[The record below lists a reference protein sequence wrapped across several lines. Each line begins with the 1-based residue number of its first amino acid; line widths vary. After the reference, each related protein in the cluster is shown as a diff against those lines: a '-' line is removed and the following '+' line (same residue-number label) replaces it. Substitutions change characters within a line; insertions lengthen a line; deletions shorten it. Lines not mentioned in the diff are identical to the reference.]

1 MELTRSLYQMIIGS
15 FLIQYFV
22 MSAIMANSF
31 NNITFSLGK
40 FYISVIMALSMG
52 LLEVAMFDFHM
63 KTFNSF
69 LYLCLFFGVTVFIY
83 LYRNQVFIYDKD
95 YLQEMIEHHSMAIL
109 TSEEILDKEPP
120 KRVKK
125 LAENIIQVQQK
136 EIGYMKQL
144 IKSM

>member
-1 MELTRSLYQMIIGS
+1 MELTKMLYQMMIGS
-15 FLIQYFV
+15 FLIQYFG

-40 FYISVIMALSMG
+40 FYISIIMALAMG

-63 KTFNSF
+63 KTVNSF
-69 LYLCLFFGVTVFIY
+69 LYMCIIFWLIVFIY

-109 TSEEILDKEPP
+109 TSEELLDKEPP

-136 EIGYMKQL
+136 EIEYMKQL
-144 IKSM
+144 LQSM

>member
-1 MELTRSLYQMIIGS
+1 MLYQMMIGS
-15 FLIQYFV
+15 FLIQYFG

-40 FYISVIMALSMG
+40 FYISIIMALAMG

-63 KTFNSF
+63 KTVNSF
-69 LYLCLFFGVTVFIY
+69 LYMCIIFWLIVFIY

-109 TSEEILDKEPP
+109 TSEELLDKEPP

-136 EIGYMKQL
+136 EIEYMRQL
-144 IKSM
+144 LQSM

>member
-1 MELTRSLYQMIIGS
+1 MELTKMLYQMMIGS
-15 FLIQYFV
+15 FLIQYFG

-40 FYISVIMALSMG
+40 FYISIIMALFMG

-63 KTFNSF
+63 KTLNMF
-69 LYLCLFFGVTVFIY
+69 LYLCITFWLIVFIY
-83 LYRNQVFIYDKD
+83 LYRNQVFIYEKD

-136 EIGYMKQL
+136 EIEYMKQL
-144 IKSM
+144 LQSM

>member
-1 MELTRSLYQMIIGS
+1 MLYQMMIGS
-15 FLIQYFV
+15 FLIQYFG

-40 FYISVIMALSMG
+40 FYISIIMALFMG

-63 KTFNSF
+63 KTLNMF
-69 LYLCLFFGVTVFIY
+69 LYLCITFWLIVFIY
-83 LYRNQVFIYDKD
+83 LYRNQVFIYEKD

-136 EIGYMKQL
+136 EIEYMKQL
-144 IKSM
+144 LQSM